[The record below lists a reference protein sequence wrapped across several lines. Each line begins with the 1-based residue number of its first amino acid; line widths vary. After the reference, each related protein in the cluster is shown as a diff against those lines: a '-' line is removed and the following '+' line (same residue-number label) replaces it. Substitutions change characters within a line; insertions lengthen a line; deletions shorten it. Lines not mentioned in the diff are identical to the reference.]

1 MLRAAIRGMTGTPET
16 ASPGG
21 PLTRRLG
28 DEAATARLGAALAAL
43 ARPGDALLLAGPYGA
58 GKTSLARAFLRAAVR
73 DEALVVPS
81 PSFTLVQTYTLPSGT
96 TAWHYDLW
104 RAAGEGDLA
113 ELGWDEAR
121 AGIVLVEWPER
132 LGTQAPADA
141 LAITLSPVAGDAGAR
156 EVTLAGWPG
165 RLERLAA

>member
-1 MLRAAIRGMTGTPET
+1 MLGPAIRGMTET
-16 ASPGG
+16 RDTAASGRT
-21 PLTRRLG
+21 LTRRLG
-28 DEAATARLGAALAAL
+28 DEAATARLGAALASL
-43 ARPGDALLLAGPYGA
+43 ARPGDALLLSGPYGA
-58 GKTSLARAFLRAAVR
+58 GKTALARAFLRAATQ

-81 PSFTLVQTYTLPSGT
+81 PSFTLVQTYPLPSGT

-104 RAAGEGDLA
+104 RAEGEADLA

-132 LGTQAPADA
+132 LGAQAPPDA
-141 LAITLSPVAGDAGAR
+141 LAITLSPVPGEPGAR
-156 EVTLAGWPG
+156 DAALAGWPD

>member
-1 MLRAAIRGMTGTPET
+1 MIDTQDRAASGR
-16 ASPGG
+16 

-28 DEAATARLGAALAAL
+28 DEAATSRLGAALAAL

-58 GKTSLARAFLRAAVR
+58 GKTALARAFLRAATG
-73 DEALVVPS
+73 DPALVVPS
-81 PSFTLVQTYTLPSGT
+81 PSFTLVQTYALPSGV

-104 RAAGEGDLA
+104 RASGEGDLA

-121 AGIVLVEWPER
+121 TGIVLVEWPER
-132 LGTQAPADA
+132 LGAQAPADA
-141 LAITLSPVAGDAGAR
+141 LTITLSPVPGEAGAR
-156 EVTLAGWPG
+156 EAALAGWPG

>member
-1 MLRAAIRGMTGTPET
+1 MLAVAIRGMIDTQDRA
-16 ASPGG
+16 ASGR

-28 DEAATARLGAALAAL
+28 DEAATSRLGAALAAL

-58 GKTSLARAFLRAAVR
+58 GKTALARAFLRAATGNP
-73 DEALVVPS
+73 ALVVPS
-81 PSFTLVQTYTLPSGT
+81 PSFTLVQTYALPSGV

-104 RAAGEGDLA
+104 RASGEGDLA

-121 AGIVLVEWPER
+121 TGIVLVEWPER
-132 LGTQAPADA
+132 LGAQAPADA
-141 LAITLSPVAGDAGAR
+141 LTITLSPVPGEAGAR
-156 EVTLAGWPG
+156 EAALAGWPG